1 MVPGREMP
9 RKLLADMLGRLAV
22 ALAAGIGLRRCW
34 RMEVSR
40 VPAAWRPAMEK
51 VAAAIEAGEPLA
63 DAMAAAGA
71 AFPPFVRGMVAVGDR
86 TGREVETLRE
96 VSQTLERG
104 VRTAQAMR
112 RSLAGPLGQLAV
124 AVVVV
129 GLLILAAGWMPHDLL
144 GIGLKGPRG
153 LAIYVAGL
161 VATAGVGRVAFGVAV
176 ADWRR
181 HGPVRLVVDRM
192 PVVGAASRAAEAAA
206 WCRVASLASGAGLDA
221 GRLVTLAA
229 SVAPGLAVDPRGLEE
244 RLRSGA
250 TLAQALDRTGRF
262 PTRLL
267 ESLAVGE
274 ATGNT
279 AEVLD
284 RVAAE
289 YDDEARS
296 GFEVAARGVGFVVW
310 AAVAALIAAIVMRI
324 FATYVGAIRDAAG

>member
-129 GLLILAAGWMPHDLL
+129 GLLI
-144 GIGLKGPRG
+144 
-153 LAIYVAGL
+153 
-161 VATAGVGRVAFGVAV
+161 
-176 ADWRR
+176 
-181 HGPVRLVVDRM
+181 
-192 PVVGAASRAAEAAA
+192 
-206 WCRVASLASGAGLDA
+206 
-221 GRLVTLAA
+221 
-229 SVAPGLAVDPRGLEE
+229 
-244 RLRSGA
+244 
-250 TLAQALDRTGRF
+250 
-262 PTRLL
+262 
-267 ESLAVGE
+267 
-274 ATGNT
+274 
-279 AEVLD
+279 
-284 RVAAE
+284 
-289 YDDEARS
+289 
-296 GFEVAARGVGFVVW
+296 
-310 AAVAALIAAIVMRI
+310 
-324 FATYVGAIRDAAG
+324 

>member
-1 MVPGREMP
+1 MP
-9 RKLLADMLGRLAV
+9 RKLLADVLGRLAV
-22 ALAAGIGLRRCW
+22 ALAAGIDLRRGW
-34 RMEVSR
+34 RMEIAR
-40 VPAAWRPAMEK
+40 VPAAWRPAMQK
-51 VAAAIEAGEPLA
+51 VADAIAAGEPLA
-63 DAMAAAGA
+63 DALAVAGG

-124 AVVVV
+124 AVAVV
-129 GLLILAAGWMPHDLL
+129 GLLILAAGWMPHDVL
-144 GIGLKGPRG
+144 GIGLKGVRG
-153 LAIYVAGL
+153 LSVYVAFL
-161 VATAGVGRVAFGVAV
+161 VAAAVVGRLAFSLAI

-181 HGPVRLVVDRM
+181 HGPVRLVVDRL
-192 PVVGAASRAAEAAA
+192 PVIGAASRAAEAAA

-221 GRLVTLAA
+221 GRLVALAA
-229 SVAPGLAVDPRGLEE
+229 SVAPGLAVDPRRVEE

-250 TLAQALDRTGRF
+250 TLAEALDRTGRF
-262 PTRLL
+262 PARLV

-284 RVAAE
+284 RVASE

-310 AAVAALIAAIVMRI
+310 AAVAALIAAIVLRI
-324 FATYVGAIRDAAG
+324 FTSYVGAIRDAAG